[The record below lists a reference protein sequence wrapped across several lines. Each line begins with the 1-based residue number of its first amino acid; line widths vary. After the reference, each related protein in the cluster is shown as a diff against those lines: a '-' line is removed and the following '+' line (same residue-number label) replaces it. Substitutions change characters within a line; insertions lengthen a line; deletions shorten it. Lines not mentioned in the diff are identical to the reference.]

1 MERKLLLLGLLRQHE
16 MYGYQI
22 NDLIDAHLGSNITL
36 TKQRVST
43 PGSFA
48 HVTPNLLSKKSY
60 RNSAVSIRALKDV
73 ERTQRVMEKN
83 AGMKMKK

>member
-1 MERKLLLLGLLRQHE
+1 MMRALDVIGTEKTLRH
-16 MYGYQI
+16 YGEIYDTGGSQ
-22 NDLIDAHLGSNITL
+22 DSNITL